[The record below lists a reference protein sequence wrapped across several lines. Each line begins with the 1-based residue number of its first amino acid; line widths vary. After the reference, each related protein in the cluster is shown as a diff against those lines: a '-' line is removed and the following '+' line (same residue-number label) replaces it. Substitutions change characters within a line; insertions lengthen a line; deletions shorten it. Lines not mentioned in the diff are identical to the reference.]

1 MNFLSKL
8 CEMYILRAFSRI
20 TTHTMEIFGGDKG
33 LGGCHVQK
41 LFFPKYFFLGLKE
54 FGEITLAY
62 LQQSCLATYSPK
74 TYLIFFWASNP
85 IHECRGTDPFAT
97 FLGKCLLILF
107 DQVTFLAPKV
117 SFLGKCHRPSWISNI
132 EATRD
137 DFAIVVFT
145 TKGPQKTRSLC
156 YKSPLFLKICQFFL
170 KKNLS
175 VFTQKNFS
183 FFQDVPKK
191 MDKKAP

>member
-62 LQQSCLATYSPK
+62 L
-74 TYLIFFWASNP
+74 
-85 IHECRGTDPFAT
+85 
-97 FLGKCLLILF
+97 
-107 DQVTFLAPKV
+107 
-117 SFLGKCHRPSWISNI
+117 
-132 EATRD
+132 
-137 DFAIVVFT
+137 
-145 TKGPQKTRSLC
+145 
-156 YKSPLFLKICQFFL
+156 
-170 KKNLS
+170 
-175 VFTQKNFS
+175 
-183 FFQDVPKK
+183 
-191 MDKKAP
+191 